1 MRRKHKF
8 ILVDESIRN
17 HAGIELATCSDLM
30 TANFLADHYRSVYK
44 GNDMKLSVVHK
55 LERKEKIIVDGN
67 SQENK
72 EIIQE
77 GK

>member
-8 ILVDESIRN
+8 ILVDESIIN

-30 TANFLADHYRSVYK
+30 TANFLADHYKSVYE
-44 GNDMKLSVVHK
+44 GNNMRLSVVYK
-55 LERKEKIIVDGN
+55 LGRKEKIIVDGN

-72 EIIQE
+72 KIIQDE
-77 GK
+77 K

>member
-8 ILVDESIRN
+8 MLVDNNIEN
-17 HAGIELATCSDLM
+17 HKGIELAMCWDIM
-30 TANFLADHYRSVYK
+30 TADMLADHYRSVYE
-44 GNDMKLSVVHK
+44 GNDMGLSVMYK
-55 LERKEKIIVDGN
+55 LGRKEKIIVDGN

-77 GK
+77 EE